1 MAPNSGTPQGRLVGT
16 PKASPLSK
24 RPTLAMLL
32 RSGGC
37 LDLFEPCDDPLIFA
51 ADLTGMKREHPLLCI
66 HGRARRIGQLL

>member
-1 MAPNSGTPQGRLVGT
+1 
-16 PKASPLSK
+16 
-24 RPTLAMLL
+24 MLL